1 MKCFD
6 RFKRIGFASVGL
18 MLLYVGTAAWLTAT
32 PATNYCQSE
41 GTADAKL
48 FRAHPV
54 KVAVRP
60 WLGRHQV
67 FGIFIVPLRYRSGTR
82 YSGTISVQSFTG
94 PFRPDQ
100 QPEAQ
105 RVEDVV
111 VEPGS
116 YLIRGYI
123 PTRNALWFL
132 FAGQLGDLRSPC
144 NWTLEFRERS
154 K

>member
-1 MKCFD
+1 MKRFD
-6 RFKRIGFASVGL
+6 RFKRIGFVSVGVV
-18 MLLYVGTAAWLTAT
+18 LLYIGTAAWLTAT
-32 PATNYCQSE
+32 PVTNHCQSE
-41 GTADAKL
+41 GTSDSKL

-67 FGIFIVPLRYRSGTR
+67 FGIFMVPLRYRSGKR

-94 PFRPDQ
+94 EFRPDQ

-116 YLIRGYI
+116 YLIRGYV
-123 PTRNALWFL
+123 PTRTALWFL
-132 FAGQLGDLRSPC
+132 FTGQLGDLRSPC
-144 NWTLEFRERS
+144 NWTLEFSERS